1 MADTNDERLDLSKK
15 RSSIPEAAPAQLP
28 QIQTVAQDKAN
39 HVVLDKSASQ
49 EPRDVEQ
56 GQNNDPA
63 EPPPDQPLQAV
74 QSAGED
80 YSVLTVRQK
89 RITVMAAS
97 LASLFS
103 PMATAI
109 YCQFPIFNLITEKI
123 DFNRSLPRYY
133 IQRPK
138 CHKHENQHHDHS
150 FLGISLPPFHSKPV
164 LTFTGRSRNSP
175 RFRG

>member
-1 MADTNDERLDLSKK
+1 MKTPSTANLAMADTNDEKLDLNKK
-15 RSSIPEAAPAQLP
+15 RFSIPEAAPAELP
-28 QIQTVAQDKAN
+28 QIQTVAQDEDN

-56 GQNNDPA
+56 GQENHPA
-63 EPPPDQPLQAV
+63 EPPADQPLQTV

-80 YSVLTVRQK
+80 YSVLTVTQK

-109 YCQFPIFNLITEKI
+109 YCQ
-123 DFNRSLPRYY
+123 SLHP
-133 IQRPK
+133 QSLNA
-138 CHKHENQHHDHS
+138 EN
-150 FLGISLPPFHSKPV
+150 
-164 LTFTGRSRNSP
+164 
-175 RFRG
+175 